1 MCDKKLVPSSTKATR
16 KGIILAGGLGSRLYP
31 MTAVISKQLLPVFDK
46 PMIYYPLCTLM
57 QAGIQEILI
66 ITTPHDM
73 PLFQRLLGDGS
84 AWGLRIEYAQQ
95 ARPEGIAQA
104 LIIAQEFMAGK
115 PVALILGD
123 NIFFGAGFS
132 QQLQQASAEEEAVI
146 FAIPVQDAQ
155 RYGVVE
161 FNAENKPER
170 IIEKP
175 VETRSNMAVTGL
187 YFYPPM
193 VCDLA
198 QGLQPSARGE
208 LEITD
213 INQMYL
219 ERQQLQ
225 VQRLASEFLWLDMGT
240 PNSLSEASH
249 IVQAIEQR
257 QGIKIASPEQLAHQQ
272 GLISTQALEKLLDTM
287 PKSEYQAYLQ
297 RYLAMSDVQS

>member
-1 MCDKKLVPSSTKATR
+1 MNTVRKR

-31 MTAVISKQLLPVFDK
+31 MTAVMSKQLLPVFDK

-66 ITTPHDM
+66 ITTAHDM

-84 AWGLRIEYAQQ
+84 SWGLQIDYAQQ

-104 LIIAQEFMAGK
+104 LIIAQEFMAGQA
-115 PVALILGD
+115 VALILGD

-132 QQLQQASAEEEAVI
+132 QQLQQTSMAEEAVI

-175 VETRSNMAVTGL
+175 VASRSNMAVTGL

-198 QGLQPSARGE
+198 HGLTPSARGE

-213 INQMYL
+213 INQAL
-219 ERQQLQ
+219 LDRQALQ
-225 VQRLASEFLWLDMGT
+225 VQRLAPEFVWLDMGT
-240 PNSLSEASH
+240 PSSLSEASQ

-257 QGIKIASPEQLAHQQ
+257 QGIKIASPEQLAHQL
-272 GLISTQALEKLLDTM
+272 GYISTQALQSVIQAM
-287 PKSEYQAYLQ
+287 PNSVYQAYLQ
-297 RYLAMSDVQS
+297 GYLSSVNS

>member
-1 MCDKKLVPSSTKATR
+1 MNTVRKR

-31 MTAVISKQLLPVFDK
+31 MTAVMSKQLLPVFDK

-84 AWGLRIEYAQQ
+84 SWGLQIEYAQQ

-104 LIIAQEFMAGK
+104 LIIAQEFMAGQA
-115 PVALILGD
+115 VALILGD

-132 QQLQQASAEEEAVI
+132 QQLQQASMAEEAVI
-146 FAIPVQDAQ
+146 FAIPVQDAR

-161 FNAENKPER
+161 FNAQQEPIK

-175 VETRSNMAVTGL
+175 QASRSNMAVTGL

-198 QGLQPSARGE
+198 HGLTPSARGE

-213 INQMYL
+213 INQAL
-219 ERQQLQ
+219 LDRQALQ
-225 VQRLASEFLWLDMGT
+225 VQRLAPEFVWLDMGT
-240 PNSLSEASH
+240 PSSLSEASQ

-257 QGIKIASPEQLAHQQ
+257 QGIKIASPEQLAHQL
-272 GLISTQALEKLLDTM
+272 GYISTQALQSVIQAM
-287 PKSEYQAYLQ
+287 PNSVYQAYLQ
-297 RYLAMSDVQS
+297 GYLSSVNS

>member
-1 MCDKKLVPSSTKATR
+1 MNTVRKR

-31 MTAVISKQLLPVFDK
+31 MTAVMSKQLLPVFDK

-66 ITTPHDM
+66 ITTAHDM
-73 PLFQRLLGDGS
+73 SLFQRLLGDGS
-84 AWGLRIEYAQQ
+84 SWGLQIDYAQQ

-104 LIIAQEFMAGK
+104 LIIAQEFMAGQA
-115 PVALILGD
+115 VALILGD

-132 QQLQQASAEEEAVI
+132 QQLQQASAAEEAVI

-175 VETRSNMAVTGL
+175 VASRSNMAVTGL

-198 QGLQPSARGE
+198 HGLTPSARGE

-213 INQMYL
+213 INQAL
-219 ERQQLQ
+219 LDRQALQ
-225 VQRLASEFLWLDMGT
+225 VQRLAPEFVWLDMGT
-240 PNSLSEASH
+240 PSSLSEASQ

-257 QGIKIASPEQLAHQQ
+257 QGIKIASPEQLAHQL
-272 GLISTQALEKLLDTM
+272 GYISTQALQSVIQAM
-287 PKSEYQAYLQ
+287 PNSVYQAYLQ
-297 RYLAMSDVQS
+297 GYLSSVNS